1 MNVKPDDGAF
11 VAQAIL
17 PVRFFWEPLEMRR
30 TAKIGCATNKRRM
43 NSMAGS

>member
-1 MNVKPDDGAF
+1 VNVKPDDGAF

-17 PVRFFWEPLEMRR
+17 PVRFFEALEMGR

-43 NSMAGS
+43 NSMAGN